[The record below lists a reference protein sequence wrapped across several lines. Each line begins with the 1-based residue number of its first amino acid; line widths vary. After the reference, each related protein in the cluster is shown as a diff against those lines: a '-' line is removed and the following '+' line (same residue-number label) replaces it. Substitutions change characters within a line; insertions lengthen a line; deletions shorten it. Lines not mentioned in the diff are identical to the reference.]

1 MRRNQLILLIG
12 LLVIVA
18 GGAGAF
24 YWRSSSHNEPKAVIV
39 PLKDVPEAFL
49 KKAKTALPDLNFDHA
64 QRLPNGKYEIRGK
77 LKSGK
82 VREVELTS
90 TGELVEVE

>member
-1 MRRNQLILLIG
+1 MRRNHFVLLIG
-12 LLVIVA
+12 LLIVVA

-24 YWRSSSHNEPKAVIV
+24 YWRGGAHNEPKAVVV

-49 KKAKTALPDLNFDHA
+49 KKARAALPDLTFDHA
-64 QRLPNGKYEIRGK
+64 QRLPNGNYEIRGK